1 MFEKLNYIELSGEK
15 YPIWCGMEVLEK
27 IQENY
32 GDLSSFENKLEMF
45 IPDVDASGKPKKNKE
60 GKYTG
65 HYQMPDI
72 KALNDALYWMISTG
86 LEIKAEEESSA
97 VESIER
103 KEILRKVD
111 ITPYELGHILH
122 QEFGR
127 CFARKNG
134 KTT

>member
-15 YPIWCGMEVLEK
+15 FPIWCGMEVLEK

-32 GDLSSFENKLEMF
+32 GDLSTFEEKLEKF
-45 IPDVDASGKPKKNKE
+45 IPDTDASGKPKKNKD

-72 KALNDALYWMISTG
+72 KALNDALYWMVQTG
-86 LEIKAEEESSA
+86 MEIESDGDTEA
-97 VESIER
+97 IER
-103 KEILRKVD
+103 KDLLRKVD
-111 ITPYELGHILH
+111 ITPYELGHVLH

-127 CFARKNG
+127 CFERKNV